1 MTMMLLRRRKLGY
14 GSCVGMSQLSPHID
28 WVRNDR
34 IDSKDWEGVT
44 TLIRWGCTSVV
55 NRPHLTQ
62 VNTSA
67 AIHQVND
74 KAGFRMEVQDRQTE
88 KLVPYSFLST
98 DDSQYPAIVRPN
110 THSRGLHFFPV
121 HNEAQYET
129 AWRTIREDLG
139 VGWYGQEVIPKVR
152 EYRVYIVCGRV
163 VCVAEKMVEDRTQL
177 AWNRARTACEFVNV
191 RWGDWPLEGVR
202 KAIEVFNMSFLDF
215 GGVDVIESEDGE
227 FYVLEINSAPSLP
240 MYEGVPSYRQKCFAR
255 AFDWH
260 YNENDWD
267 RIGVFHDLGW
277 HGYIHPGVQ
286 SDAV

>member
-1 MTMMLLRRRKLGY
+1 MTMMLLRRRKLGH
-14 GSCVGMSQLSPHID
+14 GSCVGMSQLSSSID

-44 TLIRWGCTSVV
+44 TLIRWGCTSAISM
-55 NRPHLTQ
+55 PHLTQ
-62 VNTSA
+62 INTSS

-74 KAGFRMEVQDRQTE
+74 KAGFRMDVQARQTE
-88 KLVPYSFLST
+88 KLVPYSFTNPLEAVYPCIARPKSH
-98 DDSQYPAIVRPN
+98 SQG
-110 THSRGLHFFPV
+110 RGMMLFQASYDLDEYAYM
-121 HNEAQYET
+121 NE
-129 AWRTIREDLG
+129 G
-139 VGWYGQEVIPKVR
+139 NWYGQEVIPKVR

-202 KAIEVFNMSFLDF
+202 KAIEVFNMSSLHF
-215 GGVDVIESEDGE
+215 GGVDVIESEDGQ

-240 MYEGVPSYRQKCFAR
+240 MFEGAPSYRQKCFAR

-260 YNENDWD
+260 HERSNWSRMEQDEEDYSW
-267 RIGVFHDLGW
+267 RGF
-277 HGYIHPGVQ
+277 IHPGVQ

>member
-1 MTMMLLRRRKLGY
+1 MTMMLLRRRKLGH
-14 GSCVGMSQLSPHID
+14 GSCVGMSQLSSNID

-34 IDSKDWEGVT
+34 IDSKDWEGIT
-44 TLIRWGCTSVV
+44 TLIRWGCTSAV
-55 NRPHLTQ
+55 NMPHLTQ
-62 VNTSA
+62 INTSA

-74 KAGFRMEVQDRQTE
+74 KAGFRMDVQARQTE
-88 KLVPYSFLST
+88 KLVPETHYSGNISLA
-98 DDSQYPAIVRPN
+98 YPYLARPE
-110 THSRGLHFFPV
+110 THSQGKHMYV
-121 HNEAQYET
+121 INNVG
-129 AWRTIREDLG
+129 DLDR
-139 VGWYGQEVIPKVR
+139 VEGQIGSRYYVQEIIPKVR

-202 KAIEVFNMSFLDF
+202 KAIEVFNMSSLHF

-240 MYEGVPSYRQKCFAR
+240 MFEGAPSYRQKCFAR

-260 YNENDWD
+260 YNENDWGKLL
-267 RIGVFHDLGW
+267 RSSYTW

>member
-1 MTMMLLRRRKLGY
+1 MTMMLLRRRKLGH
-14 GSCVGMSQLSPHID
+14 GSCVGMSQLSSNID

-44 TLIRWGCTSVV
+44 TLIRWGCTSAV
-55 NRPHLTQ
+55 NMPHLTQ
-62 VNTSA
+62 VNTST

-74 KAGFRMEVQDRQTE
+74 KAGFRMRVQSEQTE
-88 KLVPYSFLST
+88 KLVPYSFLNT
-98 DDSQYPAIVRPN
+98 CAAVYPCITRPL
-110 THSRGLHFFPV
+110 THSQGRDFYHWTEPFAMRLY
-121 HNEAQYET
+121 A
-129 AWRTIREDLG
+129 EDQG
-139 VGWYGQEVIPKVR
+139 DQWYGQEVIPKVR

-177 AWNRARTACEFVNV
+177 AWNRTRTACEFVNV
-191 RWGDWPLEGVR
+191 RWSDWPLEGVR

-240 MYEGVPSYRQKCFAR
+240 MYEGAPSYRQKCFAR

-260 YNENDWD
+260 YNENDWGKLL
-267 RIGVFHDLGW
+267 RSSYTW